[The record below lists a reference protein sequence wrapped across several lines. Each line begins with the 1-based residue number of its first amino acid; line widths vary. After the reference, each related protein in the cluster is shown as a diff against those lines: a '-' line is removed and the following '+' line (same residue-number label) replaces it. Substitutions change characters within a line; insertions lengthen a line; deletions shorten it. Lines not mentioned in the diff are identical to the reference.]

1 MKIFLVEDS
10 PEILHRL
17 YTLVAE
23 TGGMTVVGQADG
35 QERALAG
42 IFSKLPEV
50 VILDLSLNSGS
61 GIVVLQQVK
70 LHCPGIRIIVLTNNS
85 QPQYR
90 KKCHLLGAEHFLDKT
105 RDFTTLGGLLAA
117 LVNVEKPREAA

>member
-10 PEILHRL
+10 PDILHRL

-50 VILDLSLNSGS
+50 VILDLSLTSGS

-70 LHCPGIRIIVLTNNS
+70 LHHPEICIIVLTNNS
-85 QPQYR
+85 YPQYR
-90 KKCHLLGAEHFLDKT
+90 EKCRLLGAEHFLDKT
-105 RDFTTLGGLLAA
+105 RDFATLGGLLTA
-117 LVNVEKPREAA
+117 LAGAEKSCEAA